1 MRSAFTR
8 IVLHISFH
16 DEQFKI
22 CKLLDNSDM
31 ITGAGDI
38 KFNMNILLI
47 KKNNEKSLG
56 TRAII
61 YI

>member
-1 MRSAFTR
+1 VRSAFTR

-47 KKNNEKSLG
+47 KKNAKKSLSH
-56 TRAII
+56 
-61 YI
+61 